1 MPVPVK
7 NLKQLEFGETVKE
20 RVLAILKKDK
30 RHAYSSRELI
40 RLTGGSQVSVGHA
53 LRSFMRKGI
62 VKRTKVGKTY
72 YYYYSP
78 RSRKRRARRRR
89 R

>member
-1 MPVPVK
+1 MPMPVK
-7 NLKQLEFGETVKE
+7 NLKQLEFGETVEK
-20 RVLAILKKDK
+20 RVLTILKKDK

-40 RLTGGSQVSVGHA
+40 KLTGGSQSSVGHA
-53 LRSFMRKGI
+53 LRSFMQRGI
-62 VKRTKVGKTY
+62 VKRVKVGKTY

-89 R
+89 